1 MVTTS
6 PDNIWSPDAGDDYAL
21 TTDLAALA
29 DTVQDA
35 ITANRVSRIGTD
47 AQRLALTGGELF
59 EGLTF
64 RTTDTRRDWVYT
76 GGAWVQRMAPFALAS
91 GTATIGTGETTVNF
105 PASTFTQIPKLQL
118 TVATT
123 PSAQV
128 AVTFLGTGANAPTTS
143 NFKVRI
149 FSLGGVSIGGTLDWT
164 AIQMTG

>member
-1 MVTTS
+1 MATTS

-21 TTDLAALA
+21 TTDLAAMA

-35 ITANRVSRIGTD
+35 INANRVGRIGTN
-47 AQRLALTGGELF
+47 AERLALTGGDLF

-76 GGAWVQRMAPFALAS
+76 SGAWTQRMAPYALAT
-91 GTATIGTGETTVNF
+91 GTATIGTTETTVNF
-105 PASTFTQIPKLQL
+105 PASLFTQVPNLQL
-118 TVATT
+118 TVAST
-123 PSAQV
+123 PGAQV
-128 AVTFLGTGANAPTTS
+128 GVIFRGTGVNAPTTS

-149 FSLGGVSIGGTLDWT
+149 FSLGGASIGGTVDWT